1 MEMILFGYV
10 IEIIIIWFWYKLI
23 IKKEISLKTNGEE
36 RILRRTIKLI
46 RQYKTI
52 IKNNIFLR
60 VNYKQE
66 KRQEIERIKRYI
78 GRFIL
83 INVGIGGFVI
93 LAPIIA
99 SMFLPNNDSIFQMA
113 VFLSLIVGGPLVKQL
128 KKQTQN
134 YIEIVEVYIKQVI
147 VSLEKKS
154 RIVEIGKDEIIDIQW
169 TAKKKVAIIMV
180 VILGI
185 AIYVLLIW
193 GERYIEKNEI
203 IKRIIAIFT
212 VVISLIDYVK
222 KRFRKRE
229 NEKEK
234 EPVFMDVDY
243 DSIKEE
249 IEHIC
254 SMLNIHNVRFNVS
267 EETMT
272 NAFSKM
278 NEDGVWEV
286 SVTYQFLNKLRKMI
300 EKEETDEKKVVIEI
314 NDIKKIF
321 LVTVGHELGHI
332 FYKDEILIKKRLLFS
347 FFVYSGCSFTGIFLL
362 TMAGKSTFFVIIGS
376 ILLLFNWIF
385 GGIMCDKRYW
395 GQIAEFKADRIA
407 VNYVSDGRKALANF
421 WLTDEKVQFEEDF
434 TQKISRENVAYKY
447 YKRNIEI
454 EEHPSKKRRRELI
467 EKREKWEW
475 WEYFEH
481 VLVIRKWRLRGLG
494 WNGVL
499 KVTKI

>member
-193 GERYIEKNEI
+193 G
-203 IKRIIAIFT
+203 
-212 VVISLIDYVK
+212 V
-222 KRFRKRE
+222 
-229 NEKEK
+229 
-234 EPVFMDVDY
+234 
-243 DSIKEE
+243 
-249 IEHIC
+249 
-254 SMLNIHNVRFNVS
+254 
-267 EETMT
+267 
-272 NAFSKM
+272 
-278 NEDGVWEV
+278 
-286 SVTYQFLNKLRKMI
+286 
-300 EKEETDEKKVVIEI
+300 
-314 NDIKKIF
+314 
-321 LVTVGHELGHI
+321 LV
-332 FYKDEILIKKRLLFS
+332 Y
-347 FFVYSGCSFTGIFLL
+347 
-362 TMAGKSTFFVIIGS
+362 
-376 ILLLFNWIF
+376 LFN
-385 GGIMCDKRYW
+385 
-395 GQIAEFKADRIA
+395 
-407 VNYVSDGRKALANF
+407 
-421 WLTDEKVQFEEDF
+421 
-434 TQKISRENVAYKY
+434 
-447 YKRNIEI
+447 
-454 EEHPSKKRRRELI
+454 
-467 EKREKWEW
+467 
-475 WEYFEH
+475 
-481 VLVIRKWRLRGLG
+481 
-494 WNGVL
+494 L
-499 KVTKI
+499 KLL